1 MTKSFYFDTEKE
13 NQEINTSEDDA
24 THVAKRYTYKHESY
38 SDFHKIVISL
48 SENGTCSS
56 FSLFY
61 VQYYFEGGEKDISFP
76 YTHKNSKRDEP
87 FKATTYSV
95 QKEIKSLASKENKGK
110 EIIQV

>member
-1 MTKSFYFDTEKE
+1 MQ
-13 NQEINTSEDDA
+13 N
-24 THVAKRYTYKHESY
+24 
-38 SDFHKIVISL
+38 
-48 SENGTCSS
+48 
-56 FSLFY
+56 
-61 VQYYFEGGEKDISFP
+61 YFEGGEKDISFP